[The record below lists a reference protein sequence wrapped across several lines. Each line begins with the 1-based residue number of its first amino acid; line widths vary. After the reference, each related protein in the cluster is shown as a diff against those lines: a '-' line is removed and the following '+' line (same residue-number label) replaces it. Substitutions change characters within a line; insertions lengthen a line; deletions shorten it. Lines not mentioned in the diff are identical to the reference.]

1 MRSIAFAVVLA
12 SCVLAAPAWGAE
24 PASSVSP
31 TQPTVAAAAWYVVG
45 EDGAVVA
52 AHDARV
58 LRPMASITKLMT
70 AIVTLERVRLD
81 DVVTVDPRAASIGES
96 TAFLRAGERFSVA
109 DLLRGTLVHSA
120 NDAAEALALYVGK
133 GSESRFVAMMN
144 AKAKALGLTDTHY
157 VNPYG
162 LDARGHVSSARDS
175 TLLIRYALGIPFV
188 RETLRQEQVALP
200 GDGVFP
206 TTDDLLASWP
216 PLIGGKT
223 GHTALAGWSETA
235 GATKNGITVYG
246 TVLGSPGRGARN
258 DALEALLQYGLD
270 RYRRVVAVA
279 PGRVYAK
286 AATGFGR
293 PDVLLVAREGAV
305 RTIPERTPLVE
316 RVIAPTT
323 VALPVRA
330 RQPLGSV
337 EVYAGERLVASM
349 PLVAAAAVSEPG
361 LGGKLVWYTKR
372 TAHHLWGLVT

>member
-1 MRSIAFAVVLA
+1 MRSVVLA
-12 SCVLAAPAWGAE
+12 VGVLVALAAPAWGAE
-24 PASSVSP
+24 PAPSTSP

-58 LRPMASITKLMT
+58 PRPMASITKLMT
-70 AIVTLERVRLD
+70 AIVTLERVRLA

-96 TAFLRAGERFSVA
+96 TAFLRGGERFSVA

-133 GSESRFVAMMN
+133 SSESRFVAMMN
-144 AKAKALGLTDTHY
+144 AKAKALGLTDTRY

-188 RETLRQEQVALP
+188 RETLRQEQVSLP
-200 GDGVFP
+200 GDGIFP

-216 PLIGGKT
+216 PLIAGKT

-246 TVLGSPGRGARN
+246 TVLGSPGREARN
-258 DALEALLQYGLD
+258 AALETLLAYGID

-293 PDVLLVAREGAV
+293 PDVLLIPREGAV

-337 EVYAGERLVASM
+337 EVYAGERLVASV

>member
-58 LRPMASITKLMT
+58 PRPMASITKLMT

-81 DVVTVDPRAASIGES
+81 DVVSVDPRAASIGES

-120 NDAAEALALYVGK
+120 NDAAEALALSVGK

-235 GATKNGITVYG
+235 GARKNGITVYG

-258 DALEALLQYGLD
+258 DALETLLQYGLD

-330 RQPLGSV
+330 QQPLGSV
-337 EVYAGERLVASM
+337 VVYAGERLVASM
-349 PLVAAAAVSEPG
+349 PLVAAAAVYEPG

>member
-58 LRPMASITKLMT
+58 PRPMASITKLMT

-81 DVVTVDPRAASIGES
+81 DVVSVDPRAASIGES

-120 NDAAEALALYVGK
+120 NDAAEALALSVGK

-235 GATKNGITVYG
+235 GARKNGITVYG

-258 DALEALLQYGLD
+258 DALETLLQYGLD

-330 RQPLGSV
+330 QQPLGSV

-349 PLVAAAAVSEPG
+349 PLVAAAAVYEPG